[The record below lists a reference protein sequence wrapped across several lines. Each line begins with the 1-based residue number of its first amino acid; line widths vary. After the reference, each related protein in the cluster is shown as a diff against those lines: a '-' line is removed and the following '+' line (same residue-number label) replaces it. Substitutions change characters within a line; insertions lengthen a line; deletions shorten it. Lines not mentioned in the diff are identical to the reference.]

1 VCVFVLVLV
10 FAVCVYVCVCMCVC
24 VCVRSRVFSST
35 VHICLRLYNCMSEDV
50 FVCVLVWGEG
60 RVGGWWPQFV
70 AAEVSL

>member
-1 VCVFVLVLV
+1 
-10 FAVCVYVCVCMCVC
+10 
-24 VCVRSRVFSST
+24 
-35 VHICLRLYNCMSEDV
+35 MSEDV